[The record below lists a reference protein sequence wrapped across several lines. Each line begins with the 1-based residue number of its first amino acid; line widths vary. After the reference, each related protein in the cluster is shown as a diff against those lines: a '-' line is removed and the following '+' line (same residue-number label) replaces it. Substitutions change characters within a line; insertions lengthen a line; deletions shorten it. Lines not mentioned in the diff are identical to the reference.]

1 MLDFKKSMKV
11 KSLIELLQDIDP
23 EKPVI
28 ISESTCNFH
37 NICVSNDDLAIVLVS
52 MDKLEKISENEDD

>member
-1 MLDFKKSMKV
+1 MLDFTKSMKV
-11 KSLIELLQDIDP
+11 KNLIELLKDVGT

-37 NICVSNDDLAIVLVS
+37 NIIVCDDELAVVFVSA
-52 MDKLEKISENEDD
+52 DKLERQSDN